1 MSSKM
6 KQNVAAIMAM
16 ALAMGEGQGMMF
28 TGRGEEAFVYLP
40 KDPIPPAG
48 TKTYFF
54 NELGEFSTEQMRK
67 DECVF
72 KCFAINDKN
81 AKRKFE
87 RWRNCI

>member
-6 KQNVAAIMAM
+6 KMNALLLASMAM
-16 ALAMGEGQGMMF
+16 AGNSFMA
-28 TGRGEEAFVYLP
+28 TGNGDEMTVYLP
-40 KDPIPPAG
+40 KEPIPPAG

-54 NELGEFSTEQMRK
+54 NSEGEFSTTSMRK

-87 RWRNCI
+87 RWRHGA